1 MNKPLPVPYPKT
13 LPIPFGTY
21 GHTPQFVLSKDGSI
35 YTTAIGSMGGK
46 KPWRSR
52 VWRVPTEGK
61 AEIVFEAPA
70 AIALHVVNGELLCVW
85 VDTASGGYT
94 AKIAVTKIE
103 GYIPLEASVT
113 GTVVD
118 INEAQVSQLRQQLA
132 TAQEQ
137 ASEANRTATA
147 LQNRLEKLQ
156 QRVASLE
163 SRPQVSAKPV
173 DEQKIAD
180 IVWTKLWDTIYV
192 LRMGMNAGFSSD
204 VNVAGWINDLT
215 SFVRKVSNGK

>member
-1 MNKPLPVPYPKT
+1 MSKT

-21 GHTPQFVLSKDGSI
+21 GHTPQYVLSKDGSV

-46 KPWRSR
+46 QPWKSR
-52 VWRVPTEGK
+52 VWRITADSK
-61 AEIVFEAPA
+61 AEVVFETPA

-85 VDTASGGYT
+85 VDPTKGGYT
-94 AKIAVTKIE
+94 SKIVVTKIE
-103 GYIPLEASVT
+103 GYIPIEGVVSSQT
-113 GTVVD
+113 VD
-118 INEAQVSQLRQQLA
+118 INEAQVGQLKQQLGVA
-132 TAQEQ
+132 LAQAAEAKQ
-137 ASEANRTATA
+137 AAASLT
-147 LQNRLEKLQ
+147 NRLEKLQ

-180 IVWTKLWDTIYV
+180 IVWAKLWDTIYI
-192 LRMGMNAGFSSD
+192 LRMGMNAGFSTD